1 MVHGSVHTTGF
12 SGEMV
17 CGSHP
22 LLKDVH
28 FPKRQ
33 EKAETEA
40 SLPFLASALSAS
52 PQP

>member
-1 MVHGSVHTTGF
+1 MPLKLNIKEDICMVHGSVHTTGF
-12 SGEMV
+12 SGETV

-33 EKAETEA
+33 EKAEAYT
-40 SLPFLASALSAS
+40 
-52 PQP
+52 